1 VFTTGPPAIN
11 RKNPQESCSGPSYD
25 GFVRLRFLATLAL
38 AVACGGESEKDGTG
52 GTGGSATGGS
62 TSGGTG
68 GTGTGATGGT
78 GTGATGGTGTGATGG
93 TGTGGIPGCA
103 ELDAKYAAY
112 LTQDKG
118 CNAMINAIQCTE
130 LIDTE
135 LSCPCSTYV
144 NPTNTTPLQELKSLK
159 AEWTAKGCDLGVA
172 CPEIACPVP
181 QGSGCQVNGA
191 GGDGDG
197 CVDYGPD

>member
-1 VFTTGPPAIN
+1 M
-11 RKNPQESCSGPSYD
+11 
-25 GFVRLRFLATLAL
+25 RLRFLATLAL

-93 TGTGGIPGCA
+93 TGTGATGGTGCA

-112 LTQDKG
+112 LTQAKG